1 MLADETGRLS
11 GGYRA
16 PLITANVLLAGLLKC
31 GAHPSLSV
39 DGRFPGGEPGF
50 ISSLYDLPWAC
61 TATSESGSS
70 LPLRLPL
77 SRSRLSYLS
86 VGESSGTTPLS

>member
-39 DGRFPGGEPGF
+39 DGRFPGENRALYPVFMTYLGLVQPLPKAVHRCL
-50 ISSLYDLPWAC
+50 SASLCHGAASP
-61 TATSESGSS
+61 T
-70 LPLRLPL
+70 
-77 SRSRLSYLS
+77 
-86 VGESSGTTPLS
+86 